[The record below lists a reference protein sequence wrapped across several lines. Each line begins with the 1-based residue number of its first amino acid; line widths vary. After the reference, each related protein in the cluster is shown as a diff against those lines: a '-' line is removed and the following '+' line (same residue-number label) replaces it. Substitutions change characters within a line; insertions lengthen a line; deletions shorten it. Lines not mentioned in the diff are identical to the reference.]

1 MHALKNL
8 LCGALPAAC
17 SAAVCAAPASPPARE
32 LSRRRCAGSFIPKC
46 NVMNPLRPYIPC
58 ESACHDYTAAC
69 GQPRELLCSV
79 FGDPDDPE
87 PGTGGAAPFAMCK
100 GTSSFPR
107 FMHREWLSLMP
118 GLDPADKD
126 LAMAELKLAME
137 LEPAAHPA
145 DAEEVYAQLL
155 EQQGPGAP
163 MPRKGGGG
171 KAEL

>member
-1 MHALKNL
+1 MRKNRNRLNIL
-8 LCGALPAAC
+8 LFT
-17 SAAVCAAPASPPARE
+17 V
-32 LSRRRCAGSFIPKC
+32 SR
-46 NVMNPLRPYIPC
+46 N
-58 ESACHDYTAAC
+58 
-69 GQPRELLCSV
+69 
-79 FGDPDDPE
+79 
-87 PGTGGAAPFAMCK
+87 AAPFAMCK

-155 EQQGPGAP
+155 EQQGQ
-163 MPRKGGGG
+163 
-171 KAEL
+171 